1 MSRSLFIAVT
11 AIALAAPA
19 VAHGQAREQIRVV
32 GSSTVYPFTTSVAE
46 NFARATRYQAPLV
59 ESTGTGGGFQLF
71 CQGIGQQYPDINDA
85 SRAIT
90 ESERELC
97 RQNGVENVTEIQIGN
112 DGITVAA
119 DKQAEP
125 LDVTR
130 AQLWQALAANP
141 VQDGEIQDGN
151 PYRTWSDIDSSLPDQ
166 EIQVFGPP
174 PTSGTRDAFTELAM
188 EAGCEEFEAVQ
199 QLDEQRKAEVCSAMR
214 TDGGFTETGE
224 NDNVIVQ
231 RLQSQPGSR
240 GIFGFSFYDSN
251 RDALQ
256 AASIN
261 GTAPDPDTIS
271 NNEYPL
277 ARPLFIY
284 VKDQHV
290 GVIPGLGEFL
300 NYYTS
305 AEVWGPNGFLIEQGL
320 IPMTEQKRNEVA
332 QKVDQLA
339 DGSQG

>member
-1 MSRSLFIAVT
+1 MTRNLLLTAA
-11 AIALAAPA
+11 AIALVAPTAADA
-19 VAHGQAREQIRVV
+19 QSREQIRVV

-46 NFARATRYQAPLV
+46 NFARATEFQAPLV

-71 CQGIGQQYPDINDA
+71 CQGVGQQHPDINDA

-90 ESERELC
+90 PSEQELC
-97 RQNGVENVTEIQIGN
+97 GQNGVESITEIQIGN
-112 DGITVAA
+112 DGIVLAA
-119 DKQAEP
+119 DKQADQ

-151 PYRTWSDIDSSLPDQ
+151 PYQSWSDIDPSLPDQ
-166 EIQVFGPP
+166 QIQVFGPP
-174 PTSGTRDAFTELAM
+174 PTSGTRDAFVELAM
-188 EAGCEEFEAVQ
+188 EAGCAEFAAVEE
-199 QLDEQRKAEVCSAMR
+199 LDEERKAEVCSAMR
-214 TDGGFTETGE
+214 TDGGFIEAGE

-231 RLQSQPGSR
+231 RLQSQPGAR
-240 GIFGFSFYDSN
+240 GIFGYSFYDSN

-256 AASIN
+256 VASIN
-261 GTAPDPDTIS
+261 GSQPTAEAIGND
-271 NNEYPL
+271 EYPL

-290 GVIPGLGEFL
+290 GVIPGLAEFL
-300 NYYTS
+300 TYYTS
-305 AEVWGPNGFLIEQGL
+305 TEVWGPNGFLIEQGL
-320 IPMTEQKRNEVA
+320 IPMTEEKRNEVA
-332 QKVDQLA
+332 QKVEDLA